1 MTLRMDLRI
10 GNFTD
15 RNLIQAT
22 SQVIFSDYLLCYDQG
37 FC

>member
-1 MTLRMDLRI
+1 MTLWMDLRI

-22 SQVIFSDYLLCYDQG
+22 IQVIFSDYLLCYGQD